1 MYNELTVTRA
11 VKYETIVTKYD
22 SFTCRRIIVTGA
34 CGNFTEISIFHT
46 TGDPF
51 EHVPLIVH
59 DKRTTSKE
67 PLDADE

>member
-1 MYNELTVTRA
+1 MASELTVTSV

-22 SFTCRRIIVTGA
+22 SFTCRRIKVTDINGYV
-34 CGNFTEISIFHT
+34 TEFGIFHT

-51 EHVPLIVH
+51 EHVPLTVR
-59 DKRTTSKE
+59 DQRTISKG